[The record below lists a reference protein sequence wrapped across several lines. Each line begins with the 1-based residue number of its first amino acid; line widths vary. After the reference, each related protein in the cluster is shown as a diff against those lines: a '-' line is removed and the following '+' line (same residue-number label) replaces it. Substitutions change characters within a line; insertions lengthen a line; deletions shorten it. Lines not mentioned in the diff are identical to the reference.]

1 MLSCAVYG
9 NSADPTDSLSRY
21 QIAMETQCH
30 KHDVS
35 EDSDQSDYYA
45 EAKKL
50 WKDVMTRHG
59 REAKYWMEYAQM
71 ERYCN
76 ALRYQA
82 GRGRERERERKKKR
96 E

>member
-1 MLSCAVYG
+1 MHVILIYVITDHWALISFADYG
-9 NSADPTDSLSRY
+9 NSADSSDSLSRY

-30 KHDVS
+30 KHDTL
-35 EDSDQSDYYA
+35 EESDQSDYYT

-71 ERYCN
+71 ER
-76 ALRYQA
+76 
-82 GRGRERERERKKKR
+82 
-96 E
+96 

>member
-30 KHDVS
+30 KHDIS

-71 ERYCN
+71 ER
-76 ALRYQA
+76 
-82 GRGRERERERKKKR
+82 
-96 E
+96 